1 MVETLRSRRV
11 DMSHP
16 MGAYMG
22 KRLKSILDGKLP
34 RNELEHLDRSY
45 DIIGDIAIIR
55 IPDTFKALSLEVAET
70 IMRIHKQ
77 VKAVLRQA
85 SGVSGEFRL
94 RELQWIAGEKK
105 TETEHKEFGCVFK
118 VDVESCYF
126 SPRLSFERMRVAR
139 LVKPSEIVVNMF
151 AGVGTFSVLIARF
164 GKAMR
169 VYSID
174 LNPSAFSFANVNIRL
189 NRVEDRVVPVLG
201 DAKEV
206 VFEHLGQICDRV
218 VMPLPEKAYEYL
230 DCAVFALKPSGGWIH
245 YYDFE
250 HASRNEDPLEKVK
263 ARVAEKMRE
272 MGVGFEVPFG
282 RVVRSTGPNWYQV
295 VLDVQTST

>member
-1 MVETLRSRRV
+1 
-11 DMSHP
+11 
-16 MGAYMG
+16 MG

-34 RNELEHLDRSY
+34 CHELNRQGISY
-45 DIIGDIAIIR
+45 DIIGNIAVVR
-55 IPDTFKALSLEVAET
+55 MSDRFNALSLQVAES

-77 VKAVLRQA
+77 VKTVLRQS

-94 RELQWIAGEKK
+94 RRLQWNAGEKK
-105 TETEHKEFGCVFK
+105 TETEHKEFGCVFR
-118 VDVESCYF
+118 VDVETCYF

-139 LVKPSEIVVNMF
+139 LVKPNEIVVNMF
-151 AGVGTFSVLIARF
+151 AGVGTFSLLIARF
-164 GKAMR
+164 SKAKR

-174 LNPSAFSFANVNIRL
+174 LNPSAFRFANVNVRL

-206 VFEHLGQICDRV
+206 VVEYLGHVCDRV
-218 VMPLPEKAYEYL
+218 VMPLPQKAYEYL

-245 YYDFE
+245 YYGFE
-250 HASRNEDPLEKVK
+250 HALRNENPVEKVK
-263 ARVAEKMRE
+263 TRVAEKMRE
-272 MGVGFEVPFG
+272 MGVGFEIRFG

-295 VLDVQTST
+295 ALDIQASA